1 MRKLISTLAVLGF
14 GLYVVAA
21 LTLEAH
27 VVQSV
32 ITCLIGTVMMVPH
45 LRLTYLKDTGR
56 L

>member
-1 MRKLISTLAVLGF
+1 MKKLIDVLAVLGF

-27 VVQSV
+27 VVQSLV
-32 ITCLIGTVMMVPH
+32 TCLIGTVLMIPH

-56 L
+56 

>member
-1 MRKLISTLAVLGF
+1 MQKLINTLAVLGF

-32 ITCLIGTVMMVPH
+32 ITCLIGTVLMIPH
-45 LRLTYLKDTGR
+45 LRVQYLKDTGR
-56 L
+56 